1 MLDAGRNLTRHVP
14 DNLQLEH
21 LLARTALRDRAAFQQ
36 LYELMSSHLFGVALR
51 ILHTRSLAE
60 EALQDAFI
68 QIWQKA
74 GDYRADKAQVNT
86 WMTSIT
92 RYRALD
98 MLRKTGREQP
108 LDDELAAVMEDPA
121 PGPAQLSESK
131 DLDLCMDELQDQQ
144 RECIALAYVEGYS
157 HQELAV
163 RMDTPLGT
171 VKSWIRRGLQ
181 QLKECLQR

>member
-1 MLDAGRNLTRHVP
+1 
-14 DNLQLEH
+14 
-21 LLARTALRDRAAFQQ
+21 LRDRAAFQQ
-36 LYELMSSHLFGVALR
+36 LYNLTSPHLFGVALR

-60 EALQDAFI
+60 EALQDAFV

-74 GDYRADKAQVNT
+74 GEYRADKAQVNT

-98 MLRKTGREQP
+98 MLRKSARETP
-108 LDDELAAVMEDPA
+108 LEELPDSVMPEQQGAQMMAAENA
-121 PGPAQLSESK
+121 
-131 DLDLCMDELQDQQ
+131 DLELCMEELQNEQ
-144 RECIALAYVEGYS
+144 RECIALAYVDGYS
-157 HQELAV
+157 HQELSD
-163 RMDTPLGT
+163 RLDTPLGT